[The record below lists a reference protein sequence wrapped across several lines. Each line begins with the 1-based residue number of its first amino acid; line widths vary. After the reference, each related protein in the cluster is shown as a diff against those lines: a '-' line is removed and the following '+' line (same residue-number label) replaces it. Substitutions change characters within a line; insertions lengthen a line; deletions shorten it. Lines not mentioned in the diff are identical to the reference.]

1 MNRELRNW
9 ILGNIEVVAV
19 LVMLTFPLW
28 IVPYILYNLYTV
40 IRDEIWRAV

>member
-1 MNRELRNW
+1 MNRELRYW
-9 ILGNIEVVAV
+9 VSGNIEVAAIF
-19 LVMLTFPLW
+19 VMLTIPLW

>member
-1 MNRELRNW
+1 MNRELRYW
-9 ILGNIEVVAV
+9 VLGNIEVVAV
-19 LVMLTFPLW
+19 FVMLTFPLW

>member
-40 IRDEIWRAV
+40 IRDEIWRGV